1 MGQCN
6 PLLDSE
12 ELINDPNQLTY
23 QDCEGITLLG
33 LGVQINLELV
43 ANGFREGTIRIGE
56 ITVEK

>member
-43 ANGFREGTIRIGE
+43 ANGFREGTIQIGE
-56 ITVEK
+56 ITIEK